1 MLIEKYFNERIKS
14 IKQQDR
20 YNLASREIYTFKTL
34 LKISNIYAYF
44 IADSKRKNIPQE
56 EHSTIRNIVDVG
68 CGDKFLEEPLVKL
81 GCNYIGLDVNDL
93 DFEKDKFN
101 LADNSIDCVFALG
114 VIEHLS
120 NPANILSEIYRI
132 LRPGG
137 IVYCSTPNFPLCIH
151 SFYDDPTHIRPYTVK
166 SISFLVH
173 SFGFVNT
180 RCFPNLRVKPAWCY
194 QGPFK
199 FWRAKWLHPIRSD
212 SRFWVP
218 SFLKGKSKGIF
229 LLCQKP
235 SKTK

>member
-1 MLIEKYFNERIKS
+1 MLILLPIVSEK
-14 IKQQDR
+14 
-20 YNLASREIYTFKTL
+20 IY
-34 LKISNIYAYF
+34 LK
-44 IADSKRKNIPQE
+44 KNIL
-56 EHSTIRNIVDVG
+56 TIRNIVDVG

-166 SISFLVH
+166 SIFL
-173 SFGFVNT
+173 SLCT
-180 RCFPNLRVKPAWCY
+180 P
-194 QGPFK
+194 
-199 FWRAKWLHPIRSD
+199 SD
-212 SRFWVP
+212 SLIHAVSRIYV
-218 SFLKGKSKGIF
+218 
-229 LLCQKP
+229 
-235 SKTK
+235 